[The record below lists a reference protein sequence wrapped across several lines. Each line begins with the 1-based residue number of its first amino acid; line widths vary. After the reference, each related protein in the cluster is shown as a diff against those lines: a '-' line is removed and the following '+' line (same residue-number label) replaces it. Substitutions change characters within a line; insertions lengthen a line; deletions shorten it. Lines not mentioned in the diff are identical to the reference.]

1 MDFYGFAK
9 KILLSLNPEIT
20 KKIIT
25 KLLPKLAYC
34 PFVTGFFVRNFIHYS
49 SALKQNIINRDF
61 FVPVGLRS
69 SYDTNADMAAFFPYL
84 GVSFTRLSVP
94 CDENFTSLSRTVANL
109 KKVHPATTVI
119 GINITGSSA
128 SGGSNTSTGS
138 SASESSAP
146 NDALSKTYLAV
157 AKELSPYADFLSLS
171 AQDLGTSELKNLAQQ
186 IKQLPGAGASTIFL
200 RLAGVRDLDTAEDLI
215 NSGLLSGLIIEAGG
229 EQNYADFFKNAAQ
242 RFGTRAVLI
251 ASVDTQDAKL
261 AYELIQSGAALIEFS
276 DEMLA
281 DNPSAAKKLCLDLES
296 LLKNDGYTLEQAR
309 KR

>member
-9 KILLSLNPEIT
+9 KILLSLTPEIT

-25 KLLPKLAYC
+25 QILPKLAYC
-34 PFVTGFFVRNFIHYS
+34 PFVTSFFARNFIHYS

-61 FVPVGLRS
+61 FSPVGLRS
-69 SYDTNADMAAFFPYL
+69 SYDTNADMVAFFPYL
-84 GVSFTRLSVP
+84 GVSFTHLSVP
-94 CDENFTSLSRTVANL
+94 CDENFTSLSRTAANL
-109 KKVHPATTVI
+109 KKAHPATTVI
-119 GINITGSSA
+119 GISITGSSA
-128 SGGSNTSTGS
+128 G
-138 SASESSAP
+138 ESSAP
-146 NDALSKTYLAV
+146 SKTYLAV

-171 AQDLGTSELKNLAQQ
+171 AQDLGAGELKNLAQQ
-186 IKQLPGAGASTIFL
+186 IKQLPGAGGGAIFL

-215 NSGLLSGLIIEAGG
+215 NSGLLIGLIIEAGG

-251 ASVDTQDAKL
+251 ASLDTQDAKL

-296 LLKNDGYTLEQAR
+296 LLKNDGYTLEQAH